1 MVEGLNVSHSGAR
14 ILIVDDLPEKLL
26 VYRTLLE
33 DLDAQIVEAHSGT
46 EALKRV
52 LEGEFAVI
60 LLDVN
65 MPDIDGLETA
75 TLVRRH
81 KNGRHTPI
89 IFITAYADEMQT
101 ARGYELGAVDY
112 ILSPVIAP
120 VIRTKVRVFV
130 DLYEARAAL
139 ALSNQELETR
149 VTERTGE
156 LQKSN
161 ERLQAEIA
169 ERLRAEAER
178 EALLAREKVL
188 RAEAEELSRLKD
200 EFLAT
205 MSHELR
211 TPLNAIFGWITLLRT
226 RRLDEATQERALET
240 IERNAR
246 AQKRLIEDLLDVSRI
261 VTGKVALELVT
272 VDPRRVVEAALE
284 TMHPAAQA
292 KGLKI
297 VPLLDIG
304 AGTVRG
310 DFARLQQI
318 VCNLLSNAIKFTD
331 AGGHVEVCLARRNG
345 EVEISIADSGQGIKP
360 EFLPLVFDRFRQ
372 EDGSISRRHGGLGL
386 GLAIVRHL
394 VELHAGSVDAQSAG
408 EGKGARF
415 IVRLPVREANLIP
428 RVAEAPTNGI
438 VTAAMLMGVRLLVVD
453 DDPGAREL
461 ISGMLEGF
469 GAQVSVAESGQAALS
484 LLFAQRPDVLIADLG
499 MPGMDGYALIEQ
511 VRALDPDF
519 GGLTPAVAVTA
530 YASPQD
536 RLRAL
541 QAGYQNHVAKPVEAE
556 ELAIVIAS
564 LAGRPAQDKE
574 RSFGERLPVRSGFRD
589 QHRRAGG
596 TAAFQ
601 VAMRL
606 SGIRQRI
613 GLPDEHADR
622 FVLHRREKLARR
634 TIERLS
640 RGDVVEQRRPCQEQ
654 RPALTQLE
662 RS

>member
-1 MVEGLNVSHSGAR
+1 LNVSHPRAR

-26 VYRTLLE
+26 VYRTLLQ
-33 DLDAQIVEAHSGT
+33 DLNAQIVEAHSGT

-65 MPDIDGLETA
+65 MPDIDGLEA
-75 TLVRRH
+75 ANLIRRH
-81 KNGRHTPI
+81 KNGRYTPI
-89 IFITAYADEMQT
+89 IFITSYADEMQT

-112 ILSPVIAP
+112 ILSPAIPAVL
-120 VIRTKVRVFV
+120 RTKVRVFV
-130 DLYEARAAL
+130 DLYEAHAAL

-149 VTERTGE
+149 VTERTAE
-156 LQKSN
+156 LQKIN
-161 ERLQAEIA
+161 ERLQGEIA

-272 VDPRRVVEAALE
+272 VDPRRVMEAALE

-297 VPLLDIG
+297 VPLLESK
-304 AGTVRG
+304 AGMVRG

-331 AGGHVEVCLARRNG
+331 SGGQVEVRLARHNG
-345 EVEISIADSGQGIKP
+345 EIEISVADTGQGIKP

-394 VELHAGSVDAQSAG
+394 VELHAGTVDAQSAG

-415 IVRLPVREANLIP
+415 IVRLPVSESHLLP
-428 RVAEAPTNGI
+428 RVMEAPTGRI
-438 VTAAMLMGVRLLVVD
+438 VTPAMLTGVRLLVVD

-469 GAQVSVAESGQAALS
+469 GAQVRVADSGQAALT
-484 LLFAQRPDVLIADLG
+484 LLFVHRPDVLIADLG

-511 VRALDPDF
+511 VRALGPDF
-519 GGLTPAVAVTA
+519 GGLTPAIAVTA

-536 RLRAL
+536 RLQAL
-541 QAGYQNHVAKPVEAE
+541 RAGYQNHVTKPVEAD

-564 LAGRPAQDKE
+564 LVGRPGPQDKW
-574 RSFGERLPVRSGFRD
+574 
-589 QHRRAGG
+589 A
-596 TAAFQ
+596 
-601 VAMRL
+601 
-606 SGIRQRI
+606 
-613 GLPDEHADR
+613 
-622 FVLHRREKLARR
+622 
-634 TIERLS
+634 
-640 RGDVVEQRRPCQEQ
+640 
-654 RPALTQLE
+654 
-662 RS
+662 

>member
-1 MVEGLNVSHSGAR
+1 LNVSHPRAR

-52 LEGEFAVI
+52 LEGEFAVL

-75 TLVRRH
+75 NLVRRH

-89 IFITAYADEMQT
+89 IFITSYADEMQT

-120 VIRTKVRVFV
+120 VLRTKVRVFV

-284 TMHPAAQA
+284 TMHPAAQT

-331 AGGHVEVCLARRNG
+331 TGGQVEVCLARRNG
-345 EVEISIADSGQGIKP
+345 EVEISISDSGQGIKP

-408 EGKGARF
+408 EGRGAKF
-415 IVRLPVREANLIP
+415 IVRLPAREASLLP
-428 RVAEAPTNGI
+428 RVIEAPAGGM
-438 VTAAMLMGVRLLVVD
+438 VSAAMLMGVRLLVVD

-511 VRALDPDF
+511 VRGLDPDF

-564 LAGRPAQDKE
+564 LAGRPAQDK
-574 RSFGERLPVRSGFRD
+574 
-589 QHRRAGG
+589 RA
-596 TAAFQ
+596 
-601 VAMRL
+601 
-606 SGIRQRI
+606 
-613 GLPDEHADR
+613 
-622 FVLHRREKLARR
+622 
-634 TIERLS
+634 
-640 RGDVVEQRRPCQEQ
+640 
-654 RPALTQLE
+654 
-662 RS
+662 

>member
-1 MVEGLNVSHSGAR
+1 LNVSHPRAR

-33 DLDAQIVEAHSGT
+33 DLDAQIIEAHSGT

-52 LEGEFAVI
+52 LEGEFAVL

-75 TLVRRH
+75 NLVRRH

-89 IFITAYADEMQT
+89 IFITSYADEMQT

-120 VIRTKVRVFV
+120 VLRTKVRVFV
-130 DLYEARAAL
+130 DLYEARVAL

-297 VPLLDIG
+297 VPLVDIG

-331 AGGHVEVCLARRNG
+331 TGGQVEVCLARRNG
-345 EVEISIADSGQGIKP
+345 EVEISISDSGQGIKP

-408 EGKGARF
+408 EGRGAKF
-415 IVRLPVREANLIP
+415 IVRLPAREANLLP
-428 RVAEAPTNGI
+428 RVTEAPSNGI
-438 VTAAMLMGVRLLVVD
+438 VSAAMLMGVRLLVVD

-469 GAQVSVAESGQAALS
+469 GAHVSVAESGQAALS

-564 LAGRPAQDKE
+564 LAGRPAQDK
-574 RSFGERLPVRSGFRD
+574 
-589 QHRRAGG
+589 RA
-596 TAAFQ
+596 
-601 VAMRL
+601 
-606 SGIRQRI
+606 
-613 GLPDEHADR
+613 
-622 FVLHRREKLARR
+622 
-634 TIERLS
+634 
-640 RGDVVEQRRPCQEQ
+640 
-654 RPALTQLE
+654 
-662 RS
+662 

>member
-1 MVEGLNVSHSGAR
+1 VVEGLNVSQAGAR

-415 IVRLPVREANLIP
+415 IVRLPVREANLIS
-428 RVAEAPTNGI
+428 RVTEAPTNGI

-564 LAGRPAQDKE
+564 LAGRPAQDK
-574 RSFGERLPVRSGFRD
+574 
-589 QHRRAGG
+589 RA
-596 TAAFQ
+596 
-601 VAMRL
+601 
-606 SGIRQRI
+606 
-613 GLPDEHADR
+613 
-622 FVLHRREKLARR
+622 
-634 TIERLS
+634 
-640 RGDVVEQRRPCQEQ
+640 
-654 RPALTQLE
+654 
-662 RS
+662 

>member
-1 MVEGLNVSHSGAR
+1 MSHPRAR

-75 TLVRRH
+75 NLLRRH

-89 IFITAYADEMQT
+89 IFITSYADEMQT

-120 VIRTKVRVFV
+120 VLRTKVRVFV

-139 ALSNQELETR
+139 SLSNHELETR
-149 VTERTGE
+149 VTERTAE
-156 LQKSN
+156 LQNSN

-178 EALLAREKVL
+178 EALLAREQVL

-331 AGGHVEVCLARRNG
+331 SGGHVEVCLARRNG
-345 EVEISIADSGQGIKP
+345 EVEISIADSGQGITP

-408 EGKGARF
+408 EGKGAKF
-415 IVRLPVREANLIP
+415 IVRLPVREGSLIP
-428 RVAEAPTNGI
+428 RVSEAPSSGI
-438 VTAAMLMGVRLLVVD
+438 VSPAMLMGVRLLVVD

-461 ISGMLEGF
+461 ISGMLEGY
-469 GAQVSVAESGQAALS
+469 GAQVSTAESGQAALS

-499 MPGMDGYALIEQ
+499 MPGMDGYTLIEQ
-511 VRALDPDF
+511 VRGLEPDF

-564 LAGRPAQDKE
+564 LAGRPAQDK
-574 RSFGERLPVRSGFRD
+574 
-589 QHRRAGG
+589 RA
-596 TAAFQ
+596 
-601 VAMRL
+601 
-606 SGIRQRI
+606 
-613 GLPDEHADR
+613 
-622 FVLHRREKLARR
+622 
-634 TIERLS
+634 
-640 RGDVVEQRRPCQEQ
+640 
-654 RPALTQLE
+654 
-662 RS
+662 

>member
-161 ERLQAEIA
+161 ERLHAEIA

-331 AGGHVEVCLARRNG
+331 AGGHIEVCLARRNG

-415 IVRLPVREANLIP
+415 IVRLPVREANLIS
-428 RVAEAPTNGI
+428 RVTEAPTNGI

-564 LAGRPAQDKE
+564 LAGRPAQDK
-574 RSFGERLPVRSGFRD
+574 
-589 QHRRAGG
+589 RA
-596 TAAFQ
+596 
-601 VAMRL
+601 
-606 SGIRQRI
+606 
-613 GLPDEHADR
+613 
-622 FVLHRREKLARR
+622 
-634 TIERLS
+634 
-640 RGDVVEQRRPCQEQ
+640 
-654 RPALTQLE
+654 
-662 RS
+662 

>member
-1 MVEGLNVSHSGAR
+1 VGLPVEAGQYPGSARGATRLVEGLNVSHSDAR

-149 VTERTGE
+149 VAERTGE

-331 AGGHVEVCLARRNG
+331 TGGHVEVCLARRND

-415 IVRLPVREANLIP
+415 VVRLPVREAHLLP
-428 RVAEAPTNGI
+428 RVTEAPTNGV

-564 LAGRPAQDKE
+564 LAGRPAQDK
-574 RSFGERLPVRSGFRD
+574 
-589 QHRRAGG
+589 RA
-596 TAAFQ
+596 
-601 VAMRL
+601 
-606 SGIRQRI
+606 
-613 GLPDEHADR
+613 
-622 FVLHRREKLARR
+622 
-634 TIERLS
+634 
-640 RGDVVEQRRPCQEQ
+640 
-654 RPALTQLE
+654 
-662 RS
+662 